1 MPIKLSFRD
10 NSSNESGFHVFRSSA
25 PMSPDRLPQP
35 FMTVGPNTDAIVD
48 DQFGG
53 IFERRWYY
61 RVASFVDG
69 GNRSV
74 SDEIYAGYDGSS
86 PTLQLDFVNQTYA
99 VASGLGLDL

>member
-69 GNRSV
+69 ETAACRMRFMRAMTVHRPHFSL
-74 SDEIYAGYDGSS
+74 I
-86 PTLQLDFVNQTYA
+86 L
-99 VASGLGLDL
+99 